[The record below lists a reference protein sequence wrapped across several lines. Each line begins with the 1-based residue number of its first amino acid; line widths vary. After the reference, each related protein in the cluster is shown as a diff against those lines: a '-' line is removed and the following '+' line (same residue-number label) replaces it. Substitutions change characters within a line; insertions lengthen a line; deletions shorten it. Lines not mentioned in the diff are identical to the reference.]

1 MKRILSLA
9 VCFWMLGWGLAVART
24 PQQPEKSQKVYY
36 NAFSHNDYEHER
48 PLFDALDLGFNCVEA
63 DLWLIDGELVCIA
76 RQAGNIIGYHLRKTV
91 FTSFG

>member
-1 MKRILSLA
+1 MYLWLNYRNHIRALLNLIYFTMKRILSLA

-63 DLWLIDGELVCIA
+63 DLWLIAGEL
-76 RQAGNIIGYHLRKTV
+76 
-91 FTSFG
+91 